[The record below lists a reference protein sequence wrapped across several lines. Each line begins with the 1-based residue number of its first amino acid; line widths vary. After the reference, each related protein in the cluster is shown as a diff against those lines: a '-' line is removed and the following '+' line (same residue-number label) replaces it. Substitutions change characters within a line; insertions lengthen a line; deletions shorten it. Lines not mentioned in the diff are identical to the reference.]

1 MELAVTKVFLEKSLR
16 GAGCVVCVC
25 ALVDR
30 KQLQAA
36 LALACVGGIFA
47 LRILY
52 FLNLFE
58 KVVKRLLSCQT

>member
-1 MELAVTKVFLEKSLR
+1 MQPNFELNPPPKVPRRVL
-16 GAGCVVCVC
+16 CVC